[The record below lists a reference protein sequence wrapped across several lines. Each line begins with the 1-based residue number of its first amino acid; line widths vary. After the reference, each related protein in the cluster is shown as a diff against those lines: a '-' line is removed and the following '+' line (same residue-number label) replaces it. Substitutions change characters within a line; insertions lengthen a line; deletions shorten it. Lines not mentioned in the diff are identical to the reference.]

1 MKSLIAVIA
10 GVIVGGVVVFL
21 VEGLGSSVLA
31 ELTGIEPISA
41 QGAAAL
47 AAVRPTESL
56 LVVVL
61 AYVLGPLSG
70 GYVAA
75 RLAPTKR
82 YYHAIA
88 VGAIQLIFGVVT
100 LALFP
105 HPEWFWVATLV
116 VFIPAALA
124 GAALARRGR
133 RRRHHHQPPT

>member
-21 VEGLGSSVLA
+21 VEGLGSSALA
-31 ELTGIEPISA
+31 ALTGIEPITA

-47 AAVRPTESL
+47 ATVRPTESL

-70 GYVAA
+70 GYIAA

-88 VGAIQLIFGVVT
+88 VGAIQLIFGVIT

-133 RRRHHHQPPT
+133 RRSPYHQSPT